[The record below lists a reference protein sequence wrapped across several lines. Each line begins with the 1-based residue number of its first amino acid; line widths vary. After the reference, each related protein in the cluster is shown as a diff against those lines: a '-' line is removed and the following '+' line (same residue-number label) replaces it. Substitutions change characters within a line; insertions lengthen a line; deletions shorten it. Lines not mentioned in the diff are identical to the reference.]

1 MKILLADD
9 HELIRAGLRNELADY
24 DATVEFVEACDAAT
38 LNDALDAHPDIDLAL
53 IDLGM
58 PHMQGERTIAELRE
72 RHPGVR
78 LIVLS
83 AADPA
88 DAAHAMLRAGAA
100 GFIPK
105 TVVSGVLVQAIRL
118 VLAGGRYLPPQ
129 MLQDIVE
136 VPVVPDL
143 PDLAVPPPAGAD
155 SATQAASPTRLGML
169 SERQRQ
175 VFALL
180 AKGLPNKMIARQLN
194 ITEGTVKSH
203 VSAIFDVLNV
213 HNRVSAVAKAQRLA
227 GDLEDPESPTD

>member
-24 DATVEFVEACDAAT
+24 DATVEFVEAIDGAT
-38 LNDALDAHPDIDLAL
+38 LNKALGAHPDIDLAL

-58 PHMQGERTIAELRE
+58 PHMQGEKTIAELRA

-83 AADPA
+83 AADPT
-88 DAAHAMLRAGAA
+88 DVAHAMLRAGAA

-129 MLQDIVE
+129 MLQDIVDE
-136 VPVVPDL
+136 PDRCAAL
-143 PDLAVPPPAGAD
+143 PAGTG
-155 SATQAASPTRLGML
+155 SSRETASTGRLAML
-169 SERQRQ
+169 SQRQRQ

-180 AKGLPNKMIARQLN
+180 AKGLPNKVIARRLD

-213 HNRVSAVAKAQRLA
+213 HNRVSAVAKARRLID
-227 GDLEDPESPTD
+227 DLEDPESTTD